1 MINNLQNLFIKYS
14 NNLNPKNKILESFT
28 FFFKKEFNLDLKKED
43 FKIDIKNKTIY
54 LNKNNSS
61 LKFFFKINL
70 IEEKKELLE
79 KETGFKINF

>member
-61 LKFFFKINL
+61 LKFFFKTNL
-70 IEEKKELLE
+70 TEEKKEILE
-79 KETGFKINF
+79 KELGFKVNF